1 MRLSSIAVLV
11 VLSFVGLL
19 DPAHGRPQRPSDGT
33 AEFDAFREVMR
44 TRERILKSSQITFR
58 ELTFPDVELA
68 PAKGVAGYA
77 QFADGFEKWVRWEQV
92 LEDAVDPKTPP
103 PDEFWT
109 GLSKD
114 RPPRIDTADGSRSL
128 SFSPDAKQPGTWR
141 GVLRVAIDS
150 KIRIGAL
157 NCTMMFGERWLSDY
171 CSRYKLSEFQ
181 VGPSGP
187 EFTLVP
193 ETKVPNADSIKIH
206 TDAHHAPTRIV
217 WSKGGS
223 VAVEAIVLETV
234 AFEGEQFPARGEL
247 HYHYTPAS
255 TNVVSFRYERLKPR
269 ALGSSLL
276 HLPSEITSV
285 GGTVNVIDELTRK
298 PIPLGESTKATGQ
311 PPTGDPEKHEEMESS
326 VPIVLIVGLTGA
338 ALMCAVLLGVRTHWK
353 AARA

>member
-1 MRLSSIAVLV
+1 MRLSEIAALV
-11 VLSFVGLL
+11 ASLFAGLL
-19 DPAHGRPQRPSDGT
+19 APAHGRPQRTSEGT
-33 AEFDAFREVMR
+33 AELGAFREAMR
-44 TRERILKSSQITFR
+44 SREKILKSSQITFR

-92 LEDAVDPKTPP
+92 LEGPVDPKAPP

-128 SFSPDAKQPGTWR
+128 SFSPDAKQARSWR
-141 GVLRVAIDS
+141 GVLRVAVDS

-171 CSRYKLSEFQ
+171 CSRYKLSEFR

-193 ETKVPNADSIKIH
+193 ETKVPNSDSVTIH
-206 TDAHHAPTRIV
+206 TDAHYAPTRIV

-234 AFEGEQFPARGEL
+234 AFEGEQLPARGEL

-255 TNVVSFRYERLKPR
+255 TNLVSFRYERLKPK

-285 GGTVNVIDELTRK
+285 GGTVSVIDELTRK

-311 PPTGDPEKHEEMESS
+311 PQTGDPEKHEEIDSPL
-326 VPIVLIVGLTGA
+326 PIVLIVGLTGT
-338 ALMCAVLLGVRTHWK
+338 ALMCAVLLGIRTRWK
-353 AARA
+353 AASA